1 MKVIKRDGR
10 EVDFD
15 KTKIEQAIKKAY
27 DELGYSS
34 YGSVPKTIAATI
46 EKLFSSNER
55 VSVETIQDEVENYL
69 LYYNNEVAK
78 AYIK

>member
-27 DELGYSS
+27 NERGDSS
-34 YGSVPKTIAATI
+34 YGAVPKTIADTI
-46 EKLFSSNER
+46 EKLFASNER
-55 VSVETIQDEVENYL
+55 VSVETSQDEVENYL
-69 LYYNNEVAK
+69 
-78 AYIK
+78 